1 MFNDIQAAGKRSCP
15 SARPAEDD
23 DAAGAEDGV
32 GIELLDYVV

>member
-15 SARPAEDD
+15 STRPAEDD